1 MNKAVNCRKRP
12 CRICRRWFRPD
23 PRLKDRQMTCGEDA
37 CKREWHRRKCAE
49 WNRENSVLMKRERLA
64 QQLRAISRGDG
75 QTRAPEGTPP
85 ASAPRQAPPETQHLL
100 PWAQEVI
107 AAQLSVMIEYLLR
120 QLAKRAQ
127 EVIRRQV
134 AINTG

>member
-1 MNKAVNCRKRP
+1 
-12 CRICRRWFRPD
+12 
-23 PRLKDRQMTCGEDA
+23 
-37 CKREWHRRKCAE
+37 
-49 WNRENSVLMKRERLA
+49 MKRERLA

-85 ASAPRQAPPETQHLL
+85 ASAPRQAPPEPQHLL

-107 AAQLSVMIEYLLR
+107 AAQLAVMIEYLLR

-134 AINTG
+134 VINTG